1 MNPILNKTSKGF
13 ISLLVLIIVVVI
25 IAFLFVK
32 YAGVF
37 VNNPRNSATS
47 TEPSGSLLA
56 PIDYAQQ
63 AASSADEYSQNIQ
76 KIFDQAKK
84 AGQAQ

>member
-1 MNPILNKTSKGF
+1 MNNRGF
-13 ISLLVLIIVVVI
+13 IGIIIVIITVVI

-37 VNNPRNSATS
+37 VNNQRNSSTS

-56 PIDYAQQ
+56 PIDYARQ
-63 AASSADEYSQNIQ
+63 AASSVDQYSQNIQ
-76 KIFDQAKK
+76 KVFDQAKK
-84 AGQAQ
+84 AGQSQ